1 MSETNTMQRRNFL
14 SFLPQAA
21 ILASA
26 PALMR
31 PAFAQD
37 GLNARTITIGC
48 SGALSGPLASFGQEL
63 KIGAEA
69 AMTQLNAKGGI
80 NGRALQL
87 QMMDDGYVP
96 TRTAENVKKMVSE
109 SSVFALMSCIGTP
122 NNAAILPMIEENNLP
137 YIAPLTGATSLR
149 KASRNV
155 FHVRAS
161 YSDETQRLVG
171 KLVNMGIK
179 DLAIVYLD
187 NGFGKEV
194 LADAQKTLAAN
205 GIKATA
211 EVALA
216 TDGKN
221 LAAVVEQT
229 LAARPA
235 AVFLATA
242 GSASTG
248 LVAGLKKASPMLPI
262 AGLSVAMTTDG
273 LKQLGNAAGGLA
285 ITMVFPDPNRAR
297 IQVVRDYQAAMKA
310 MGKEDFSLGS
320 LEAYINTRVLAEG
333 LERAGRDVS
342 RAKLQTAMAGLRN
355 LDLGGFNVN
364 YQASPYVGSKFVD
377 LGVMGSSGRFIG

>member
-1 MSETNTMQRRNFL
+1 MLRRNFL
-14 SFLPQAA
+14 SLIPQAA
-21 ILASA
+21 VLASA
-26 PALMR
+26 PVLMR

-37 GLNARTITIGC
+37 GVSAKAITVGC
-48 SGALSGPLASFGQEL
+48 SGALTGPLAAFGQDL

-69 AMTQLNAKGGI
+69 AMTQINAKGGI
-80 NGRALQL
+80 QGRALQL

-96 TRTAENVKKMVSE
+96 TRTVENVKKMVGE

-122 NNAAILPMIEENNLP
+122 NNAAILPLIEENNLP
-137 YIAPLTGATSLR
+137 YVAPLTGASSLR

-161 YSDETQRLVG
+161 YTDETQRLVS

-194 LADAQKTLAAN
+194 LSDAQKTLTAN

-221 LAAVVEQT
+221 LQAVIEQT
-229 LAARPA
+229 LAAKPA

-242 GSASTG
+242 GAASTG
-248 LVAGLKKASPMLPI
+248 LVAGLKKVSPMLPI
-262 AGLSVAMTTDG
+262 AGLSVALTNDG
-273 LKQLGNAAGGLA
+273 LKQLGNAASGLA
-285 ITMVFPDPNRAR
+285 ITMVFPDPNRAK
-297 IQVVRDYQAAMKA
+297 IQIVRDYQAAMRA
-310 MGKEDFSLGS
+310 MGKDEFSLGS
-320 LEAYINTRVLAEG
+320 LESYINTRVLAEG
-333 LERAGRDVS
+333 LERAGRDLS
-342 RAKLQTAMAGLRN
+342 RAKLQTALASVRN
-355 LDLGGFNVN
+355 FDLGGFVVN
-364 YQASPYVGSKFVD
+364 YQASPFVGSKYVD
-377 LGVMGSSGRFIG
+377 LGVMGAGGRFIG

>member
-1 MSETNTMQRRNFL
+1 MQRRHFL

-21 ILASA
+21 VLAST
-26 PALMR
+26 PAFIR
-31 PAFAQD
+31 PAFAQE
-37 GLNARTITIGC
+37 GFNARTITIGC
-48 SGALSGPLASFGQEL
+48 SGALSGPLAAFGQDL
-63 KIGAEA
+63 KLGAEA

-87 QMMDDGYVP
+87 QMLDDGYVP
-96 TRTAENVKKMVSE
+96 TRTVDNVKKMVSE

-122 NNAAILPMIEENNLP
+122 NNAAILPLIEENNLP

-149 KASRNV
+149 KASKNV

-194 LADAQKTLAAN
+194 LADAQKALTAN
-205 GIKATA
+205 GIKAVA

-221 LAAVVEQT
+221 IATVVEQT
-229 LAARPA
+229 LASRPS

-242 GSASTG
+242 GAASTG
-248 LVAGLKKASPMLPI
+248 LVAGLKKVSPMLPI
-262 AGLSVAMTTDG
+262 AGLSVAMTNDG
-273 LKQLGNAAGGLA
+273 LKQLGNAASGLA
-285 ITMVFPDPNRAR
+285 ITMVFPDPNRAK
-297 IQVVRDYQAAMKA
+297 IQIVRDYQTAMRA
-310 MGKEDFSLGS
+310 MGKSEFSLGS
-320 LEAYINTRVLAEG
+320 FEAYINTRVLAEG